1 MTQATERNL
10 EAIGAQARIASN
22 TLAVVGSAVKDRAL
36 LAAAE
41 ALESARE
48 SVLSANRQDVEEAR
62 SGGMSATL
70 LDRLTLTSSRL
81 DSMAAGL
88 RTIAGLP
95 DPVGEVLDGW
105 RRPNGLD
112 IRRTRVPLGVI
123 AVIYEARPNVT
134 SDVVGLCLKS
144 GNAVILRG
152 SASAG
157 RSNRAIVDALVPA
170 LIDSGLPKP
179 AVQLLADASRDAA
192 RALMRMRG
200 TIDLLVPRGGPALI
214 QDIVD
219 HATVPYVIDGDGN
232 CHVYVDRAADLQKGL
247 RIVVNA
253 KVSRPSVCNS
263 AEKLVLHRDIA
274 PQFLPCVAEALAAS
288 GVDLRGDA
296 AARELVP
303 GMAAATEEDWPRE
316 YLDLTMAVRVVDDI
330 DGAID
335 HIRRYSSGHTEAI
348 VTENVDA
355 ARSFVASCPAA
366 VVMVNASTRF
376 TDGGEFGFGAEIGN
390 STQRLHA
397 RGPMGLR
404 ELTTYRYEVWGDGQI
419 RE

>member
-1 MTQATERNL
+1 LTLSADKDL
-10 EAIGAQARIASN
+10 ELIGAQARTASDA
-22 TLAVVGSAVKDRAL
+22 LALIDSAAKDRAL

-41 ALESARE
+41 ALESARDRI
-48 SVLSANRQDVEEAR
+48 LSANQEDVEAAR
-62 SGGMSATL
+62 AAGTSATL
-70 LDRLTLTSSRL
+70 VDRLMLTPSRL
-81 DSMAAGL
+81 AAMAQSLLTVA
-88 RTIAGLP
+88 ALP
-95 DPVGEVLDGW
+95 DPVGEVMDGSK
-105 RRPNGLD
+105 RPNGLE
-112 IRRTRVPLGVI
+112 IRRVRVPLGVI
-123 AVIYEARPNVT
+123 AIIYEARPNVT

-152 SASAG
+152 SASAD
-157 RSNRAIVDALVPA
+157 RSNRSIVTALLPVLVDA
-170 LIDSGLPKP
+170 GLPDA
-179 AVQLLADASRDAA
+179 AVQLVADPSREAA

-200 TIDLLVPRGGPALI
+200 RVDLLVPRGGPALI

-219 HATVPYVIDGDGN
+219 NATVPYVIDGDGN
-232 CHVYVDRAADLQKGL
+232 CHIYVDRAADLDKAL

-263 AEKLVLHRDIA
+263 AEKLLVHRDVA
-274 PQFLPCVAEALAAS
+274 EQFLPSVAEALVAGS
-288 GVDLRGDA
+288 VELRGDEA
-296 AARELVP
+296 SREIVP
-303 GMAAATEEDWPRE
+303 GMTPAGEGDWPRE
-316 YLDLTMAVRVVDDI
+316 YLGLTMAIRVLDNLDS
-330 DGAID
+330 AID

-348 VTENVDA
+348 VTEDIGA

>member
-1 MTQATERNL
+1 MTLSADKDL
-10 EAIGAQARIASN
+10 ELIGAQARTASDA
-22 TLAVVGSAVKDRAL
+22 LALIDSAAKDRAL

-41 ALESARE
+41 ALESARDRI
-48 SVLSANRQDVEEAR
+48 LSANQEDVEAAR
-62 SGGMSATL
+62 AAGTSATL
-70 LDRLTLTSSRL
+70 VDRLMLTPSRL
-81 DSMAAGL
+81 AAMAQSLLTVA
-88 RTIAGLP
+88 ALP
-95 DPVGEVLDGW
+95 DPVGEVMDGSK
-105 RRPNGLD
+105 RPNGLE
-112 IRRTRVPLGVI
+112 IRRVRVPLGVI
-123 AVIYEARPNVT
+123 AIIYEARPNVT

-152 SASAG
+152 SASAD
-157 RSNRAIVDALVPA
+157 RSNRSIVTALLPVLVDA
-170 LIDSGLPKP
+170 GLPDA
-179 AVQLLADASRDAA
+179 AVQLVADPSREAA

-200 TIDLLVPRGGPALI
+200 RVDLLVPRGGPALI

-219 HATVPYVIDGDGN
+219 NATVPYVIDGDGN
-232 CHVYVDRAADLQKGL
+232 CHIYVDRAADLDKAL

-263 AEKLVLHRDIA
+263 AEKLLVHRDVA
-274 PQFLPCVAEALAAS
+274 EQFLPSVAEALVAGS
-288 GVDLRGDA
+288 VELRGDEA
-296 AARELVP
+296 SREIVP
-303 GMAAATEEDWPRE
+303 GMTPAGEGDWPRE
-316 YLDLTMAVRVVDDI
+316 YLGLTMAIRVLDNLDS
-330 DGAID
+330 AID

-348 VTENVDA
+348 VTEDIGA

>member
-1 MTQATERNL
+1 LTLSAEQDL
-10 EAIGAQARIASN
+10 ELIGAQARTASDA
-22 TLAVVGSAVKDRAL
+22 LALMDSAAKDRAL

-41 ALESARE
+41 ALESARDRI
-48 SVLSANRQDVEEAR
+48 LSANQEDVEAAR
-62 SGGMSATL
+62 AAGTSATL
-70 LDRLTLTSSRL
+70 VDRLTLTPSRL
-81 DSMAAGL
+81 AAMAQSL
-88 RTIAGLP
+88 RTVAALP
-95 DPVGEVLDGW
+95 DPVGEVMDGSK
-105 RRPNGLD
+105 RPNGLE
-112 IRRTRVPLGVI
+112 IRRVRVPLGVI

-152 SASAG
+152 SASAD
-157 RSNRAIVDALVPA
+157 RSNRSIVTALLPVLVEA
-170 LIDSGLPKP
+170 GLPDA
-179 AVQLLADASRDAA
+179 AVQLLADPSREAA

-200 TIDLLVPRGGPALI
+200 RVDLLVPRGGPALI

-219 HATVPYVIDGDGN
+219 NATVPYVIDGDGN
-232 CHVYVDRAADLQKGL
+232 CHIYVDRAADLDKAL

-263 AEKLVLHRDIA
+263 AEKLLVHGDVAER
-274 PQFLPCVAEALAAS
+274 FLPCVAEALVAGS
-288 GVDLRGDA
+288 VELRGDEA
-296 AARELVP
+296 SREIVP
-303 GMAAATEEDWPRE
+303 GMAPAGERDWPRE
-316 YLDLTMAVRVVDDI
+316 YLGLTMAIRVLDDL
-330 DGAID
+330 DSAID

-348 VTENVDA
+348 VTEDIGA

-419 RE
+419 RD